1 MRALHNREERALMLG
16 QCGLNPLD
24 LALWD
29 LLSKQF
35 LAARPE
41 EKAFVGHAA
50 RQDCTAQYR
59 QEQHEDEHQA
69 MNVHDIR
76 SSNPRQFSNA
86 SSSVLRIIFFFSSL
100 FKKHILRLG

>member
-1 MRALHNREERALMLG
+1 MSG
-16 QCGLNPLD
+16 QCGLNPLS

-50 RQDCTAQYR
+50 RQDRTAQYR

-69 MNVHDIR
+69 MNPDDLLPHAVATPASPAEQSKPSTKSR
-76 SSNPRQFSNA
+76 FSFLKLTP
-86 SSSVLRIIFFFSSL
+86 SQT
-100 FKKHILRLG
+100 LGLD

>member
-1 MRALHNREERALMLG
+1 MSG
-16 QCGLNPLD
+16 QCGLNPLS

-50 RQDCTAQYR
+50 RQDRTAQYR
-59 QEQHEDEHQA
+59 QEQHENEHQA

-76 SSNPRQFSNA
+76 SANPLQLSNA
-86 SSSVLRIIFFFSSL
+86 SSSVHHLFFPLPFWKAPPA
-100 FKKHILRLG
+100 KKKKMASETA

>member
-1 MRALHNREERALMLG
+1 MSG
-16 QCGLNPLD
+16 QCGLNPLS

-50 RQDCTAQYR
+50 RQDRTAQYR
-59 QEQHEDEHQA
+59 QEQHENEHQA
-69 MNVHDIR
+69 MNPDDLLLHAV
-76 SSNPRQFSNA
+76 PRQHFQQNNP
-86 SSSVLRIIFFFSSL
+86 SL
-100 FKKHILRLG
+100 LQNRGFHF